1 MMTELHPVEK
11 EQVMAFLDGELDPKL
26 AAQVATHIAE
36 CADCQSLQNELRGVS
51 SRMLAWNVEAAP
63 EKLTQAVMAAA
74 QTDESKRGV
83 GQRKLRL
90 KVPLWRRIVFS
101 RLTWVTTCLIL
112 CVAIGFMFYA
122 PSYFHVSR
130 LSGLASREGGD
141 YFAPMMNSPAPSKV
155 NGKVRNRGGGG
166 GGGGGGNDA
175 LRPGNDPLLYVPG
188 AGLTE
193 LEQDISSGPMIA
205 RTASLKMS
213 VKDVDAARAA
223 LDKVL
228 QQYHGY
234 AASLTIHSEIGAP
247 RSIDSEVHIPAAQ
260 SDAAL
265 ATLKSLGR
273 VEQEEQGG
281 EEVTAQVID
290 LDARL
295 KNAHE
300 TETRLQ
306 DILRTRTGKV
316 SEVLEVEKVMADTRE
331 SIERMEAER
340 KELRGRVA
348 YSSIKLDLH
357 EEYQATLG
365 QGTSVGRQIRNA
377 IVDGFQAAGSGALA
391 LFVWLLSVLPSLLL
405 AAALLFFPV
414 RWTWRR
420 YHKNMKDWAA
430 RNRGEQ
436 AQA

>member
-11 EQVMAFLDGELDPKL
+11 EQVMAFFDGELEPKL
-26 AAQVATHIAE
+26 AAQIAAHIAE
-36 CADCQSLQNELRGVS
+36 CGDCQTLQSELRGVS

-63 EKLTQAVMAAA
+63 EKLSQVVEAAA
-74 QTDESKRGV
+74 KEKASKFAPA
-83 GQRKLRL
+83 QRRLKLR
-90 KVPLWRRIVFS
+90 VPLLRRIVFS
-101 RLTWVTTCLIL
+101 RLTWAVACLIV
-112 CVAIGFMFYA
+112 CVGIA
-122 PSYFHVSR
+122 VKV
-130 LSGLASREGGD
+130 
-141 YFAPMMNSPAPSKV
+141 FAPAKLTGGIADDLMLSPMKAERADKLAP
-155 NGKVRNRGGGG
+155 GQYLQPRNRQVLPEPAGGGG
-166 GGGGGGNDA
+166 GTGGNADSLNVNGA
-175 LRPGNDPLLYVPG
+175 LDDLS
-188 AGLTE
+188 
-193 LEQDISSGPMIA
+193 QDISSGPMIA
-205 RTASLKMS
+205 RTASLKIS
-213 VKDVDAARAA
+213 VKGVDIARAA

-300 TETRLQ
+300 TESRLQ

-331 SIERMEAER
+331 NIERMEAER

-377 IVDGFQAAGSGALA
+377 IVDGFQAAGNGALA

-405 AAALLFFPV
+405 AATLLFFPV
-414 RWTWRR
+414 RWVWRR
-420 YHKNMKDWAA
+420 YSKKWKDWAA
-430 RNRGEQ
+430 RNRVEQ
-436 AQA
+436 VGA